1 MDERVFRAKCGR
13 PIPQWDADHRLSIN
27 GNVSPEIRDNG
38 TVFRINSTYM
48 DVTDQPHMMRQWLA
62 GGALVACI
70 ATVLCLYAVAIVL
83 FLYPTPVHNTV
94 EAFCVV
100 LLLAFPL
107 LFGWIT
113 LRLGRGEF
121 FSLTR
126 RPIRFNRVTKK
137 IYAIRRRRWGHVI
150 LGDFFWE
157 VPWNEKLVF
166 CVHKGPAKFDLGE
179 HYHVRCYQLDDDANV
194 LRAFALGR
202 EWQGTDGMRDLLAQW
217 NYWCEYMNRGP
228 QNLPKPLLFLSEQE
242 DFPDSF
248 LYCLYE
254 MGFDMGGVF
263 RTIFMPFAVL
273 LTTHRLMSMST
284 CRQPVWPDEVL
295 DVSGFASSDP
305 HDQPQGD
312 TPVGWAATVR
322 ARRDGSYPRMPC
334 AKTEAWIGDTDP
346 MTNAQRW
353 QADRL
358 PT

>member
-1 MDERVFRAKCGR
+1 MDERVFRAKVGQ
-13 PIPQWDADHRLSIN
+13 PIPKWDAEHRLSVVE
-27 GNVSPEIRDNG
+27 GVGPEVRDSA
-38 TVFRINSTYM
+38 TIFRINSTYM
-48 DVTDQPHMMRQWLA
+48 DISDQPHMMRQWLA
-62 GGALVACI
+62 GGALLACLSMF
-70 ATVLCLYAVAIVL
+70 VMLYGTMTVL
-83 FLYPTPVHNTV
+83 FLRPPTHWDSADMFMV
-94 EAFCVV
+94 ALVV
-100 LLLAFPL
+100 FSPL
-107 LFGWIT
+107 FFGWIT
-113 LRLGRGEF
+113 IRLGQGEF

-126 RPIRFNRVTKK
+126 RPIRFNRLTKK
-137 IYAIRRRRWGHVI
+137 IYVIRKRGSQI
-150 LGDFFWE
+150 AGDIFWE
-157 VPWNEKLVF
+157 VPWGNESMF
-166 CVHKGPAKFDLGE
+166 CIHKGPKKFDLEE
-179 HYHVRCYQLDDDANV
+179 HYHIRCYQLDAKGNV

-242 DFPDSF
+242 DLSDSF

-295 DVSGFASSDP
+295 DVSGFSRSDP

-334 AKTEAWIGDTDP
+334 AKTAAWIGDADS
-346 MTNAQRW
+346 MANAQRW

-358 PT
+358 P